1 MSTETLKK
9 ALYAGIGIGA
19 IAIEKIKETTKE
31 LVEQEK
37 ISEDDGK
44 KIVTNF
50 IQHIEAKKQS
60 FEQEM
65 HKLENIVVNKLIPN
79 NADIHIEEK
88 DTLLF

>member
-1 MSTETLKK
+1 MSTESFKK

-19 IAIEKIKETTKE
+19 MAVEKIKETTHDLIK
-31 LVEQEK
+31 QER

-44 KIVTNF
+44 RIVDSF
-50 IQHIEAKKQS
+50 VQQIEAKRLS

-65 HKLENIVVNKLIPN
+65 HKLEYIVVNKLMPN